1 MTGRSARRLDVPGQ
15 LGGVGDTVDAQR
27 PPEGAALARL
37 REASRI
43 GMQVRSPPRH
53 PAGRIG
59 NEAKIR
65 PIADRDDPQKV
76 CC

>member
-1 MTGRSARRLDVPGQ
+1 VPGQ

-27 PPEGAALARL
+27 APEGATPARK

-43 GMQVRSPPRH
+43 GMQVRSPPRQS
-53 PAGRIG
+53 AGRIG
-59 NEAKIR
+59 DEAECR
-65 PIADRDDPQKV
+65 PLADRDDPQKV